1 MTCERIEDLL
11 SGLIDNEL
19 DPQATAA
26 VNEHL
31 RTCPACRQEFEELQL
46 IVRQSA
52 ALEPL
57 EPPDRLY
64 WTIRNKARSAP
75 SRPWFAPQKIG
86 WVLVP
91 ALATAA
97 LMLVLFPRNRA
108 GDTLK
113 PEFYASAPEQPG
125 VRVDTSQPAPVAAQP
140 VPSARTELTV
150 ARRPEPSAAYS
161 SPSRGEPVVMPVAA
175 SPLKT
180 AAVVQPVSAG
190 LPSDAG
196 RGSPDEVIASL
207 HSIQQ
212 ALEEIEAA
220 LQENPGNVQVQV
232 AYRATYQKGME
243 LKQRYVLGAR

>member
-11 SGLIDNEL
+11 SGLIDHEL
-19 DPQATAA
+19 DPPTTEA

-31 RTCPACRQEFEELQL
+31 RSCPACRQEFEELQL
-46 IVRQSA
+46 IVQQSA

-75 SRPWFAPQKIG
+75 PRPWFAPQKIG

-108 GDTLK
+108 AQTLR
-113 PEFYASAPEQPG
+113 PESYASAPEQPG
-125 VRVDTSQPAPVAAQP
+125 VRVDTGQPAPVAAEP
-140 VPSARTELTV
+140 VPSVRAEFPAV
-150 ARRPEPSAAYS
+150 RRPERSAAYS
-161 SPSRGEPVVMPVAA
+161 TAGRSEPVAMPVAA

-180 AAVVQPVSAG
+180 AAIVQPASVAM
-190 LPSDAG
+190 PSGAG

-212 ALEEIEAA
+212 ALEEVEAA

-243 LKQRYVLGAR
+243 LKQRYALGAR